1 MVITVFKKSYKQKL
15 LELFYITDMKRV
27 KAEETGNMVEADE
40 LWQTQDYLDI
50 VIGDELNVEW
60 NQ

>member
-27 KAEETGNMVEADE
+27 NAKDSGLYVKANE
-40 LWQTQDYLDI
+40 LCQTQDYLDI
-50 VIGDELNVEW
+50 VIGDELQIEW